1 MKSDVGRAMVQADG
15 RRPLTAK
22 PRVRSQAGP
31 LGICVQI
38 GAGAGLTLGAFT
50 LACCRHTTSAQCAS
64 VTETL

>member
-1 MKSDVGRAMVQADG
+1 MVQVDD

-38 GAGAGLTLGAFT
+38 GAGAGLSLGAFT
-50 LACCRHTTSAQCAS
+50 LACRRRTTSAEYAS